1 MAVFAVV
8 PHRMR
13 AEACDLA
20 SSAAAWLAER
30 GHEVRVPADDAH
42 GVRGAAVT
50 SPDEVAHGLDLALAL
65 GGDGTMLHAVQLVC
79 GSGVPVLGVNIGR
92 LGFLTTVEPALLFD
106 GLERFLA
113 GEYSIQERM
122 MLDVAVRCDVGDDA
136 TADARA
142 VALNEAVLEK
152 IASGHTVHLAIRI
165 NDRPFTTAAADGMIV
180 ATPTGSTAY
189 NLSARGP
196 IVSPRHRALL
206 LTPVAPHMLFDRPLV
221 LDPTETIELEV
232 LEGRPATLVVDGRTL
247 GTLAPGDRVCFRA
260 AKHDARF
267 VTFDERDFHQVL
279 KAKFKLADR

>member
-8 PHRMR
+8 PHRLR

-20 SSAAAWLAER
+20 STAAEWLAGR
-30 GHEVRVPADDAH
+30 GHAVRVPADDAQ
-42 GVRGAAVT
+42 GVRGAEIVPPQELT
-50 SPDEVAHGLDLALAL
+50 DGLDLAIAM

-92 LGFLTTVEPALLFD
+92 LGFLTTVEPGHLFD
-106 GLERFLA
+106 SLERFLA
-113 GEYSIQERM
+113 GDFAIQDRM
-122 MLDVAVRCDVGDDA
+122 MLDVLVRCGEDEDGH
-136 TADARA
+136 A

-165 NDRPFTTAAADGMIV
+165 NDRPFMTAAADGMIV

-196 IVSPRHRALL
+196 IVSPSVRAILM
-206 LTPVAPHMLFDRPLV
+206 TPVAPHMLFDRPLV
-221 LDPTETIELEV
+221 LDSQESLELEV
-232 LEGRPATLVVDGRTL
+232 LEGRPATLVVDGREL
-247 GTLAPGDRVCFRA
+247 GPLAPGDRVCFKA
-260 AKHDARF
+260 AKHDAHF
-267 VTFDERDFHQVL
+267 VTFDERDFHQIV